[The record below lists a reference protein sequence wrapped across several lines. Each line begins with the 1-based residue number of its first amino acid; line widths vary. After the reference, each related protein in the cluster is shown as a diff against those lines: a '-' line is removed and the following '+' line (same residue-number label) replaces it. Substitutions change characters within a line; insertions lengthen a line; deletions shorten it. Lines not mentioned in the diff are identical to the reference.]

1 VESFAGSQPESSLG
15 NPFAFAGEVLVEY
28 HKTINRYLPVV
39 IETACWAAKNS
50 FDLVRR
56 LEEKPSSPAYPPAP
70 VLPPDHPDLNMF
82 DNLVGRLM
90 FEARRRHGPRIPKH
104 EYRRIAAEID
114 QAKLKPINNLEGEW
128 RNELA
133 ASNRNARKAIHT
145 FETALRSPSFRRG
158 VLKRIYRAHDKWS
171 EKHPHLSD

>member
-1 VESFAGSQPESSLG
+1 VESFAGPQPESSLG
-15 NPFAFAGEVLVEY
+15 NPSAFAVEVLVHY
-28 HKTINRYLPVV
+28 HKTINRFLPIA
-39 IETACWAAKNS
+39 IETACWVAETFSRFVAQ
-50 FDLVRR
+50 
-56 LEEKPSSPAYPPAP
+56 PSSPGLPPAP
-70 VLPPDHPDLNMF
+70 VLPADHPDLNMF

-90 FEARRRHGPRIPKH
+90 FEARRRYGPRIPKH

>member
-1 VESFAGSQPESSLG
+1 MESFAGPQPESSLG
-15 NPFAFAGEVLVEY
+15 NPSAFAVEVLVHY
-28 HKTINRYLPVV
+28 HKTINRFLPIA
-39 IETACWAAKNS
+39 IETACWVAETFSRFVAQ
-50 FDLVRR
+50 
-56 LEEKPSSPAYPPAP
+56 PSSPGLPPAP
-70 VLPPDHPDLNMF
+70 VLPADHPDLNMF

-128 RNELA
+128 RKELA

-145 FETALRSPSFRRG
+145 FEAALRSPSFRRG
-158 VLKRIYRAHDKWS
+158 VLKRIYRAHDKWL